1 MTTRTKR
8 ILLCVT
14 LIDLA
19 FLVYLL
25 YTVWTEY
32 DTFLLT
38 QTILHTPTELDREML
53 EALGTGSEEV
63 PYCSMMVVGLL
74 AEIASL
80 GGSYYILFGDQRR
93 PVLPISRRAAVVL
106 AVGAILVYVCY
117 TSLIRALFAQTY
129 CRAWMQLADDLL
141 LPLIFAAL
149 SLYGLYR
156 LRKEKA

>member
-8 ILLCVT
+8 ILGCVA

-19 FLVYLL
+19 FLAYLL

-32 DTFLLT
+32 DTFLFT
-38 QTILHTPTELDREML
+38 QTILHPLTELDREML
-53 EALGTGSEEV
+53 ETLGISSEEV
-63 PYCSMMVVGLL
+63 SYCSMMVVGLL

-80 GGSYYILFGDQRR
+80 GGSYYILFGNQQR

-106 AVGAILVYVCY
+106 VVGTILVYVCY
-117 TSLIRALFAQTY
+117 VFAIRALFAQTY
-129 CRAWMQLADDLL
+129 RRAWMQLADDLL

-149 SLYGLYR
+149 ALYGLYR
-156 LRKEKA
+156 LHREKT